1 MSYENSYDLYLFDIN
16 LPDESGFS
24 VLKNL
29 KESGDNT
36 PTFFITALVDIDS
49 ITKGF
54 NVGADD
60 YIKKP
65 FNPEELVVRINAKLC
80 KSSDLIIYKDLV
92 YNPATKELKKGE
104 ELINLGEVQLNI
116 FDTLIKNRNR
126 LILQEDLLE
135 FLEISNSNA
144 LRVNIARLKSMLS
157 LDIKNIRG
165 QGYILEEI

>member
-1 MSYENSYDLYLFDIN
+1 MRILLLEDDITLRESLRDYLTLEGFDVDIASSAIEAYDMSYENSYDLYLFDIN

-60 YIKKP
+60 
-65 FNPEELVVRINAKLC
+65 F
-80 KSSDLIIYKDLV
+80 IYKDLV

-116 FDTLIKNRNR
+116 F
-126 LILQEDLLE
+126 DLLE

>member
-1 MSYENSYDLYLFDIN
+1 MRILLLEDDITLRESLRDYLTLEGFDVDIASSAIEAYDMSYENSYDLYLFDIN

-65 FNPEELVVRINAKLC
+65 FNPEELVVRINAKLFLLYL
-80 KSSDLIIYKDLV
+80 SRA
-92 YNPATKELKKGE
+92 ATRKK
-104 ELINLGEVQLNI
+104 
-116 FDTLIKNRNR
+116 
-126 LILQEDLLE
+126 
-135 FLEISNSNA
+135 
-144 LRVNIARLKSMLS
+144 
-157 LDIKNIRG
+157 
-165 QGYILEEI
+165 